1 MNIYL
6 TIITTVLVL
15 TQVVRVT
22 QNHIQLARQR
32 KQLDDTLDWI
42 RDNDISERDFEIQRK
57 VFQMLYCEL
66 KRMNDVRVM
75 YAKES
80 ANE

>member
-75 YAKES
+75 CAKES
-80 ANE
+80 ADK